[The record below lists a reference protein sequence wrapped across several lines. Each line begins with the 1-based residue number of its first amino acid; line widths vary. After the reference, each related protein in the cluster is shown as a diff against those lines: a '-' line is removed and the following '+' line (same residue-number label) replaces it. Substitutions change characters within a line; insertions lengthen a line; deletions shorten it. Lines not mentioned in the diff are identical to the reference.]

1 MAKNIRTTPRPFLG
15 GFPVVEEY
23 EPTFADIQRDD
34 DRSRWVGYGWTGEF
48 PHNPGSYEEQIDEE
62 EDRRIEK
69 GRRY

>member
-1 MAKNIRTTPRPFLG
+1 MAKRSRKPFLA

-34 DRSRWVGYGWTGEF
+34 DRSRWAGYGFTGEF
-48 PHNPGSYEEQIDEE
+48 PHNPGSYEEKIDEE

-69 GRRY
+69 GRGY